1 VAFINKEALGLM
13 YEAFPF
19 WKALVRKLNTHTLFL
34 GKMSLERF
42 VFNQIKQNPDIDR
55 FEVEI
60 KALEDH
66 ITHSDDLG
74 VYSKVTDLL
83 DDPKL
88 QYIYDRTSKEY
99 MRLDLLTQHMVI
111 LEETGLRSGSQ
122 SLDDAP

>member
-1 VAFINKEALGLM
+1 M

-19 WKALVRKLNTHTLFL
+19 WKALVRKLNNHTLFL

-42 VFNQIKQNPDIDR
+42 VFNQNKHSLETDR
-55 FEVEI
+55 FEVEL

-99 MRLDLLTQHMVI
+99 MRLDLLSQHMVI
-111 LEETGLRSGSQ
+111 LEETGLRSANQ
-122 SLDDAP
+122 SLDDGPQKLR